1 METHEIKRHLTESII
16 NILEKEREVSIEG
29 EKVSKDEAA
38 SHVGAMESRYDT
50 FKEEAQYRASGHAR
64 RRSEIDTSIHAVA
77 TFKDDRRCFVDV
89 DRACLG
95 ALVTV
100 VDYTSKDT
108 TTYFIVP
115 AGGGYTFV
123 IGDQT
128 ISTLNVRSPL
138 AASMIL
144 HYEGDETSITIN
156 SVERKMAII
165 KIK

>member
-1 METHEIKRHLTESII
+1 METHEIKRHLTELII
-16 NILEKEREVSIEG
+16 NVLEKERDASIEG

-64 RRSEIDTSIHAVA
+64 RRSEIDASLHAVA
-77 TFKDDRRCFVDV
+77 TFKDDRRCFVNA
-89 DRACLG
+89 DRVRLG

-123 IGDQT
+123 ISDQT
-128 ISTLNVRSPL
+128 INTLNVRSPL

-144 HYEGDETSITIN
+144 HFEGDEASIAIN
-156 SVERKMAII
+156 GVERKMSII